1 MKHALSCMRTHIRH
15 QPVAGFLYMEL
26 ARDMRCHSKQFACQ
40 RIVLSL
46 QRSDIPYMLLGNDEH
61 MHRRL
66 RIQVLKGVDLIILVH
81 AGGRYLLLRD
91 SAKDAILHP
100 HALLKKKW

>member
-40 RIVLSL
+40 CIVLFL
-46 QRSDIPYMLLGNDEH
+46 QRGDVPDVLLGNDKH

-66 RIQVLKGVDLIILVH
+66 WIQVLKSVNLIILVH
-81 AGGRYLLLRD
+81 AGGWYLLLRD

-100 HALLKKKW
+100 HALLKK